1 MPRNKGHLLKQNIF
15 VWTKHKTNHKR
26 PVCLQY
32 FITFVM
38 LQRYRC
44 PTLNPI
50 LGPVLGKWA
59 WSVNLDITNNLWCF
73 FNDSFIYFC
82 CCCHCLCSFASK
94 GLYQSFTKTVIPSCS
109 WQKKRWLL
117 RKIRKTKILCRLSK
131 AASFRYEVGKL
142 WY

>member
-1 MPRNKGHLLKQNIF
+1 MSGLNIKQT
-15 VWTKHKTNHKR
+15 TKDLS
-26 PVCLQY
+26 VCSILSRLWCSNDL
-32 FITFVM
+32 IHS
-38 LQRYRC
+38 YRC

>member
-1 MPRNKGHLLKQNIF
+1 MSGLNIKQT
-15 VWTKHKTNHKR
+15 TKDLS
-26 PVCLQY
+26 VCSILWRLWCSNDL
-32 FITFVM
+32 IHS
-38 LQRYRC
+38 YRC

-82 CCCHCLCSFASK
+82 WCCHCLCSFASK